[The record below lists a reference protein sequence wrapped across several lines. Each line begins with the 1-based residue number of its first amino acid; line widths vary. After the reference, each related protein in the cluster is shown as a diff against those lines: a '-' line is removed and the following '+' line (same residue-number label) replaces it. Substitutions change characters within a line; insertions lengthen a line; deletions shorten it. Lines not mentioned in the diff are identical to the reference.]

1 MVSGIPKGILWLFRR
16 KEYLNLSQSR
26 SVLEYDYVPGYE
38 VYIFHGIFIQKYR
51 FNPYH
56 NTKNLVIIMKVF
68 PVMTSFGRTVT

>member
-1 MVSGIPKGILWLFRR
+1 MVSGITKGILWLFRR

-68 PVMTSFGRTVT
+68 PVMPFFGRTVT